1 MVQYI
6 KTNENEVFKLSIIY
20 LKEKRKTGRKVE
32 RKVRMIGVDT
42 WLSEKDFKKQV
53 LNGLV
58 SLKVNKPYTE
68 KDMLAEG

>member
-6 KTNENEVFKLSIIY
+6 KTNENEVLKLLIIY
-20 LKEKRKTGRKVE
+20 LKEKRKTGRKIE
-32 RKVRMIGVDT
+32 RKVRMLGVDT

-53 LNGLV
+53 VNGLV

>member
-6 KTNENEVFKLSIIY
+6 KTNENEVLKLSIIY

-32 RKVRMIGVDT
+32 RKVRMLGVAT

-53 LNGLV
+53 VNGLV

>member
-1 MVQYI
+1 M
-6 KTNENEVFKLSIIY
+6 
-20 LKEKRKTGRKVE
+20 KEKRKTGRKVE
-32 RKVRMIGVDT
+32 RKVRMLGIDT

-53 LNGLV
+53 VNGLV

>member
-6 KTNENEVFKLSIIY
+6 KTNENEGLKLSIIY

-32 RKVRMIGVDT
+32 RKVRMLGVDT
-42 WLSEKDFKKQV
+42 WLSEKEFKIQV
-53 LNGLV
+53 VIGLV

>member
-6 KTNENEVFKLSIIY
+6 KTNENEVLKLSIIY

-32 RKVRMIGVDT
+32 RKVRMLGVDT

-53 LNGLV
+53 ANGLV

>member
-53 LNGLV
+53 VNGLV

>member
-1 MVQYI
+1 M
-6 KTNENEVFKLSIIY
+6 SIIY

-32 RKVRMIGVDT
+32 RKVRMLGVDT
-42 WLSEKDFKKQV
+42 WLLEKDFKKQV
-53 LNGLV
+53 ANGLV

>member
-1 MVQYI
+1 M
-6 KTNENEVFKLSIIY
+6 KTRYFELSIIY

-32 RKVRMIGVDT
+32 RKVRMLGVDT

>member
-6 KTNENEVFKLSIIY
+6 KTNKNEVLKLSIIY

-32 RKVRMIGVDT
+32 RKVRMLGVDT
-42 WLSEKDFKKQV
+42 WLSEKDFKKKV
-53 LNGLV
+53 VDGLV
-58 SLKVNKPYTE
+58 LLKVNKPYTE

>member
-1 MVQYI
+1 M
-6 KTNENEVFKLSIIY
+6 KNEVLKLSIIY

-32 RKVRMIGVDT
+32 RKVRMLGVDT

-53 LNGLV
+53 VNGLV

>member
-1 MVQYI
+1 M
-6 KTNENEVFKLSIIY
+6 SIIY

-32 RKVRMIGVDT
+32 RKVRMFGVDT
-42 WLSEKDFKKQV
+42 WLLEKDFKKQV
-53 LNGLV
+53 ANGLV

>member
-6 KTNENEVFKLSIIY
+6 KTNENEVLKLSIIY

-32 RKVRMIGVDT
+32 RKVRMLGVDT

-53 LNGLV
+53 VNGLV

>member
-1 MVQYI
+1 VVQYI
-6 KTNENEVFKLSIIY
+6 KTNENEVLKLSIIY

-32 RKVRMIGVDT
+32 RKVRMLGVDT

-53 LNGLV
+53 VNGLV

>member
-1 MVQYI
+1 
-6 KTNENEVFKLSIIY
+6 LSIIY

-32 RKVRMIGVDT
+32 RKVRMLGVDT

-53 LNGLV
+53 ANGLV

>member
-1 MVQYI
+1 M
-6 KTNENEVFKLSIIY
+6 KTRYFELSIIY

-32 RKVRMIGVDT
+32 RKVRMLGVDT

-53 LNGLV
+53 VNGLV